1 MGMEIKSILNVLTLL
16 KQEPKNIEQ
25 LYESDCFRHWSDL
38 RKTLRT
44 CFNAGLV
51 RIEYFSK
58 QKLDVKEVMSQTTT
72 HFKRWH
78 KKIYCFYLTDLGLT
92 FLSSYN
98 KHRIWQPKQV
108 IRKET

>member
-38 RKTLRT
+38 RKALRT

-51 RIEYFSK
+51 RIEYFGK
-58 QKLDVKEVMSQTTT
+58 QKLDAKEVMSQRTT

-78 KKIYCFYLTDLGLT
+78 KKIYCYYLTDLGLT
-92 FLSSYN
+92 FPSFYSN
-98 KHRIWQPKQV
+98 WEVKQV
-108 IRKET
+108 IRKEA